1 MNGVQEKGLFS
12 GSAAFV
18 FLKVAI
24 FILLIYF
31 IIIELIQMANNGLLY
46 LTDKWNWLNLIT
58 YTANVVILS
67 LYVWDL
73 RELDPLSLAEATS
86 VLSFLI
92 WAQMF

>member
-1 MNGVQEKGLFS
+1 LNGVQEKGLFS
-12 GSAAFV
+12 GSAAFI

-31 IIIELIQMANNGLLY
+31 IIIELIQMAKSGLLY

>member
-1 MNGVQEKGLFS
+1 MNGEQEKGLFS

-24 FILLIYF
+24 LILLIYF
-31 IIIELIQMANNGLLY
+31 IIIELYQMAKNGLLY

>member
-1 MNGVQEKGLFS
+1 MQEKGLFS

-18 FLKVAI
+18 YLKLAI

-31 IIIELIQMANNGLLY
+31 IIIELIQMANNALPY

-58 YTANVVILS
+58 YTANVVIMS

-73 RELDPLSLAEATS
+73 AELDPLSLAEATS
-86 VLSFLI
+86 VLSFFI